1 MESVVGARMTHDC
14 PVALCVDLAAPV
26 RPAKPVDPG
35 YDIVNTIVS
44 AIVEGL

>member
-1 MESVVGARMTHDC
+1 VGAHMTHDC

-35 YDIVNTIVS
+35 CDIVN

>member
-1 MESVVGARMTHDC
+1 
-14 PVALCVDLAAPV
+14 V

-35 YDIVNTIVS
+35 YDIANTTVR